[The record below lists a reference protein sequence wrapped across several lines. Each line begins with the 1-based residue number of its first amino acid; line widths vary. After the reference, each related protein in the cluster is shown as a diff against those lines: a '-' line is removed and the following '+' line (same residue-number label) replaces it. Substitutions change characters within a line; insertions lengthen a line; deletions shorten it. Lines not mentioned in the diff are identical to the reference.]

1 MYNCAVYNTFS
12 AIDPG
17 YIQGQQLKLKVTILK
32 QLESSI
38 KMPNCIRLLALFLS
52 LSILLFPSLPAW
64 AGGADEYPSL
74 WDCHDSRLQKQ
85 LGATLSSLGLS
96 EAVRNKK
103 LSVAVVDITNLEEPR
118 MAAVNGDQM
127 LYAAS
132 LPKIAILLGAFVE
145 IEEGSMA
152 LDSTTRES
160 LTQMIRVSS
169 NQEATRM
176 LNRVGKERL
185 LGILQSDK
193 FHLYDPEVNG
203 GLWVGK
209 EYGKSAAFHR
219 DPLHNLSHGAT
230 AMQVARF
237 YYLLETGRL
246 VGDNLSAEMK
256 SMLGDPGI
264 NHKFVKGLADY
275 PDAKIFRKSGSWK
288 QWHADS
294 ALVEADGHKYIIVG
308 LAEDVNGG
316 VWLSRIIK
324 PIHEIMVP
332 TKLAAVSH

>member
-1 MYNCAVYNTFS
+1 MAKRMRLIASFLCV
-12 AIDPG
+12 
-17 YIQGQQLKLKVTILK
+17 
-32 QLESSI
+32 SI
-38 KMPNCIRLLALFLS
+38 FL
-52 LSILLFPSLPAW
+52 ITSLPAW
-64 AGGADEYPSL
+64 ADGTNGFPSL
-74 WDCHDSRLQKQ
+74 WDRHDSRLQKK
-85 LGATLSSLGLS
+85 LGATLHGLGLDK
-96 EAVRNKK
+96 AVRNKK
-103 LSVAVVDITNLEEPR
+103 LSVALVDITNLDEPR
-118 MAAVNGDQM
+118 VAEVNGDEM
-127 LYAAS
+127 VYAAS

-145 IEEGSMA
+145 IEEGSMT
-152 LDSTTRES
+152 LDHRTRES

-209 EYGKSAAFHR
+209 EYGKSAAFKR

-246 VGDNLSAEMK
+246 VGDDLSAEMK
-256 SMLGDPGI
+256 SMLGHPGI

-275 PDAKIFRKSGSWK
+275 PEAKIYRKSGSWRN
-288 QWHADS
+288 WHADS
-294 ALVEADGHKYIIVG
+294 ALVEAEGHKYIIVG
-308 LAEDVNGG
+308 LAEDANGG
-316 VWLSRIIK
+316 SWLSRMIK
-324 PIHEIMVP
+324 PIHEFMVP
-332 TKLAAVSH
+332 TKLAALGR

>member
-1 MYNCAVYNTFS
+1 MSTV
-12 AIDPG
+12 
-17 YIQGQQLKLKVTILK
+17 
-32 QLESSI
+32 
-38 KMPNCIRLLALFLS
+38 MRLIASFLCVFLFL
-52 LSILLFPSLPAW
+52 ITSLPAW
-64 AGGADEYPSL
+64 ADGTDAFPSL
-74 WDCHDSRLQKQ
+74 WDRHDSRLQKQ
-85 LGATLSSLGLS
+85 LRTTLYSLGLDK
-96 EAVRNKK
+96 AVHNKK
-103 LSVAVVDITNLEEPR
+103 LSVALVDITNLDEPR
-118 MAAVNGDQM
+118 VAEVNGDEM
-127 LYAAS
+127 VYAAS

-145 IEEGSMA
+145 IEEGSMT
-152 LDSTTRES
+152 LDHRTRES

-209 EYGKSAAFHR
+209 EYGKSAAFKR

-246 VGDNLSAEMK
+246 VGDDLSAEMK
-256 SMLGDPGI
+256 SMLGHPGI

-275 PDAKIFRKSGSWK
+275 PEAKIYRKSGSWRN
-288 QWHADS
+288 WHADS
-294 ALVEADGHKYIIVG
+294 ALVEAEGHKYIIVG
-308 LAEDVNGG
+308 LAEDANGG
-316 VWLSRIIK
+316 SWLSRMIK
-324 PIHEIMVP
+324 PIHEFMVP
-332 TKLAAVSH
+332 TKLAALGR

>member
-1 MYNCAVYNTFS
+1 MSNCMRLIASLLS
-12 AIDPG
+12 AF
-17 YIQGQQLKLKVTILK
+17 
-32 QLESSI
+32 
-38 KMPNCIRLLALFLS
+38 LFLCA
-52 LSILLFPSLPAW
+52 SLPAR
-64 AGGADEYPSL
+64 AGGTDDYPSL
-74 WDCHDSRLQKQ
+74 WDRQDTRLQKQ
-85 LGATLSSLGLS
+85 LSDTLSSLGLS
-96 EAVRNKK
+96 KAVRNKK
-103 LSVAVVDITNLEEPR
+103 LSIALVDITDLDKPR
-118 MAAVNGDQM
+118 VAAVNGDQM

-152 LDSTTRES
+152 LDQRTRES

-185 LGILQSDK
+185 LRILQSDK

-209 EYGKSAAFHR
+209 EYGKSAAFKR

-237 YYLLETGRL
+237 YYLLETERL
-246 VGDNLSAEMK
+246 VDHDLSVEMK

-275 PDAKIFRKSGSWK
+275 PDARIYRKSGSWK

-294 ALVEADGHKYIIVG
+294 ALVEANGHKYIIVG
-308 LAEDVNGG
+308 LVEDVNGG

-332 TKLAAVSH
+332 TKLAAVSR

>member
-1 MYNCAVYNTFS
+1 MCYGEFGIMSNCMRLIASLLS
-12 AIDPG
+12 AF
-17 YIQGQQLKLKVTILK
+17 
-32 QLESSI
+32 
-38 KMPNCIRLLALFLS
+38 LFLCA
-52 LSILLFPSLPAW
+52 SLPAR
-64 AGGADEYPSL
+64 AGGTDDYPSL
-74 WDCHDSRLQKQ
+74 WDRQDTRLQKQ
-85 LGATLSSLGLS
+85 LSDTLSSLGLS
-96 EAVRNKK
+96 KAVRNKK
-103 LSVAVVDITNLEEPR
+103 LSLALVDITDLDKPR
-118 MAAVNGDQM
+118 VAAVNGDQM

-152 LDSTTRES
+152 LDQRTRES

-185 LGILQSDK
+185 LRILQSDK

-209 EYGKSAAFHR
+209 EYGKSAAFKR

-237 YYLLETGRL
+237 YYLLETERL
-246 VGDNLSAEMK
+246 VDHDLSVEMK

-275 PDAKIFRKSGSWK
+275 PDARIYRKSGSWK

-294 ALVEADGHKYIIVG
+294 ALVEANGHKYIIVG

-332 TKLAAVSH
+332 TKLAAVSR

>member
-1 MYNCAVYNTFS
+1 MSTV
-12 AIDPG
+12 
-17 YIQGQQLKLKVTILK
+17 
-32 QLESSI
+32 
-38 KMPNCIRLLALFLS
+38 MRLIASFLCVFLFL
-52 LSILLFPSLPAW
+52 ITSLPAW
-64 AGGADEYPSL
+64 ADGTDAYPSL
-74 WDCHDSRLQKQ
+74 WDRHDSRLQKQ
-85 LGATLSSLGLS
+85 LRTTLYSLGLDK
-96 EAVRNKK
+96 AVRNKK
-103 LSVAVVDITNLEEPR
+103 LSVALVDITNLDEPR
-118 MAAVNGDQM
+118 VAEVNGDDM
-127 LYAAS
+127 VYAAS

-145 IEEGSMA
+145 IEEGSMT
-152 LDSTTRES
+152 LDHRTRES

-209 EYGKSAAFHR
+209 EYGKSAAFKR

-246 VGDNLSAEMK
+246 VGDDLSAEMK
-256 SMLGDPGI
+256 SMLGHPGI

-275 PDAKIFRKSGSWK
+275 PEAKIYRKSGSWRN
-288 QWHADS
+288 WHADS
-294 ALVEADGHKYIIVG
+294 ALVEAEGHKYIIVG
-308 LAEDVNGG
+308 LAEDANGG
-316 VWLSRIIK
+316 SWLSRMIK
-324 PIHEIMVP
+324 PIHEFMVP
-332 TKLAAVSH
+332 TKLAALGR

>member
-1 MYNCAVYNTFS
+1 MSNV
-12 AIDPG
+12 
-17 YIQGQQLKLKVTILK
+17 
-32 QLESSI
+32 
-38 KMPNCIRLLALFLS
+38 MRLITSFLCVFLFL
-52 LSILLFPSLPAW
+52 ITSLPAW
-64 AGGADEYPSL
+64 ANGTDSYPSL
-74 WDCHDSRLQKQ
+74 WDRHDSRLQKQ
-85 LGATLSSLGLS
+85 LRATLYSLGLDK
-96 EAVRNKK
+96 AVQNKK
-103 LSVAVVDITNLEEPR
+103 LSVALVDITNLDEPR
-118 MAAVNGDQM
+118 VAEVNGDEM
-127 LYAAS
+127 VYAAS

-145 IEEGSMA
+145 IEEGSMK
-152 LDSTTRES
+152 LDRRTRES

-209 EYGKSAAFHR
+209 EYGKSAAFKR

-246 VGDNLSAEMK
+246 VGDDLSAEMK
-256 SMLGDPGI
+256 SMLGHPGI

-275 PDAKIFRKSGSWK
+275 PEAKIYRKSGSWRN
-288 QWHADS
+288 WHADS
-294 ALVEADGHKYIIVG
+294 ALVEAEGHKYIIVA
-308 LAEDVNGG
+308 LAEDANGG
-316 VWLSRIIK
+316 LWLSRLIK
-324 PIHEIMVP
+324 PIHELMVP
-332 TKLAAVSH
+332 TKLAALGR

>member
-1 MYNCAVYNTFS
+1 MRP
-12 AIDPG
+12 I
-17 YIQGQQLKLKVTILK
+17 
-32 QLESSI
+32 
-38 KMPNCIRLLALFLS
+38 ALFLS
-52 LSILLFPSLPAW
+52 VIFFSCTSLSAG

-74 WDCHDSRLQKQ
+74 WERHDSRLQKQ
-85 LGATLSSLGLS
+85 LDTTLSSLGLDR
-96 EAVRNKK
+96 AVRNRK
-103 LSVAVVDITNLEEPR
+103 LSVALVDMTVPGEPR
-118 MAAVNGDQM
+118 VAAVNGDQM

-152 LDSTTRES
+152 LDQRTRDS

-185 LGILQSDK
+185 LRILQSDK
-193 FHLYDPEVNG
+193 FHLYDPQVNG

-209 EYGKSAAFHR
+209 EYGKSAAFKR

-246 VGDNLSAEMK
+246 VDDKLSAEMK
-256 SMLGDPGI
+256 TMLGDPGI

-275 PDAKIFRKSGSWK
+275 PDAKIYRKSGSWK

-294 ALVEADGHKYIIVG
+294 ALVEANGHTYIIVG
-308 LAEDVNGG
+308 LAEDAKGG
-316 VWLSRIIK
+316 LWLSRLIK
-324 PIHEIMVP
+324 PVHEFMVP

>member
-1 MYNCAVYNTFS
+1 MSNCMRLIASLLS
-12 AIDPG
+12 AF
-17 YIQGQQLKLKVTILK
+17 
-32 QLESSI
+32 
-38 KMPNCIRLLALFLS
+38 LFLCA
-52 LSILLFPSLPAW
+52 SLPAR
-64 AGGADEYPSL
+64 AGGTDDYPSL
-74 WDCHDSRLQKQ
+74 WDRQDTRLQKQ
-85 LGATLSSLGLS
+85 LSDTLSSLGLS
-96 EAVRNKK
+96 KAVRNKK
-103 LSVAVVDITNLEEPR
+103 LSIALVDITDLDKPR
-118 MAAVNGDQM
+118 VAAVNGDQM

-152 LDSTTRES
+152 LDQSTRES

-185 LGILQSDK
+185 LRILQSDK

-209 EYGKSAAFHR
+209 EYGKSAAFKR

-237 YYLLETGRL
+237 YYLLETERL
-246 VGDNLSAEMK
+246 VDHDLSVEMK

-275 PDAKIFRKSGSWK
+275 PDARIYRKSGSWK

-294 ALVEADGHKYIIVG
+294 ALVEANGHKYIIVG

-332 TKLAAVSH
+332 TKLAAVSR

>member
-1 MYNCAVYNTFS
+1 MSN
-12 AIDPG
+12 P
-17 YIQGQQLKLKVTILK
+17 
-32 QLESSI
+32 
-38 KMPNCIRLLALFLS
+38 MRLIASFLYT
-52 LSILLFPSLPAW
+52 LIFLCTSLPAW
-64 AGGADEYPSL
+64 ADGYPSL
-74 WDCHDSRLQKQ
+74 WDRQDTRLQKQ
-85 LGATLSSLGLS
+85 LSATLSSMGLDQ
-96 EAVRNKK
+96 AVRNKK
-103 LSVAVVDITNLEEPR
+103 LSVALVDITNLDKPR
-118 MAAVNGDQM
+118 VAAVNGDQM

-152 LDSTTRES
+152 LDQRTRES
-160 LTQMIRVSS
+160 LTRMIRVSS

-185 LGILQSDK
+185 LRILQSDK

-209 EYGKSAAFHR
+209 EYGKSAAFKR

-246 VGDNLSAEMK
+246 VGNNLSAEMK

-264 NHKFVKGLADY
+264 NHKFVKGLADF
-275 PDAKIFRKSGSWK
+275 PDARIYRKSGSWK

-308 LAEDVNGG
+308 LAEDANGG
-316 VWLSRIIK
+316 LWLSRLIK
-324 PIHEIMVP
+324 PIHEFMVP
-332 TKLAAVSH
+332 TKLAAISR